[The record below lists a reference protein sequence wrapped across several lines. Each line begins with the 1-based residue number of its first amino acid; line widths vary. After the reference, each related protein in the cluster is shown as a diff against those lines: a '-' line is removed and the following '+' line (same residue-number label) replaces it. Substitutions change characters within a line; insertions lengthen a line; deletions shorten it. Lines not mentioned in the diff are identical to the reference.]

1 MIRTLFSISS
11 LLTGIALVL
20 MGLALLGT
28 ALGLRAVQENYSDPT
43 IGLIMASYFAG
54 FVIGSY
60 VCPGLIRRIGPIRSY
75 AALAAIASACAFM
88 HALLITPVAWAAL
101 RCISGICMVGLYM
114 VVESWLNG
122 IAPSARRGQI
132 FAVYVI
138 VTLSAQAIG
147 QLLLLLDSD
156 AHVVA
161 FGIAAAFFSLGL
173 VPVALTKLPQPAP
186 VETPPI
192 RARGL
197 LARAPL
203 SAVGALVAGLVTG
216 AFWGLGAAYASR
228 VGLAPPQ
235 VAVFMLAVIGGGVL
249 LQWPIGHLSDRN
261 DRRRV
266 LFAVAIAGM
275 LASLLA
281 ALTTRFGGL
290 WVYLPAAAVGGTI
303 FSLYALS
310 LAYLNDRIHSHAVLD
325 ASRVILMVFGIGA
338 FAGPIVAGLC
348 MALLGPSGLL
358 FYIAL
363 SLGLLALYAV
373 RSLRDVPPVPEE
385 ERSTFMPM
393 DQTSQ
398 AALDLDPRLD
408 SALQP
413 ASPPS
418 SFRDAR

>member
-28 ALGLRAVQENYSDPT
+28 SLGLRAVQESYSDST

-54 FVIGSY
+54 FIIGSY
-60 VCPGLIRRIGPIRSY
+60 VCPSLIRRFGPIRCY

-88 HALLITPVAWAAL
+88 HALLVMPVAWAIL

-138 VTLSAQAIG
+138 VTLSAQAVG

-161 FGIAAAFFSLGL
+161 FGIAAVFFSLGL
-173 VPVALTKLPQPAP
+173 VPVALTRLPQPAP
-186 VETPPI
+186 VETPPLQ
-192 RARGL
+192 ARGL

-216 AFWGLGAAYASR
+216 AFWGLGAVYASR
-228 VGLAPPQ
+228 VGLPPPQ
-235 VAVFMLAVIGGGVL
+235 VAIFMLALIGGGVL
-249 LQWPIGHLSDRN
+249 LQWPIGHLSDHR

-266 LFAVAIAGM
+266 LFAVAVAGM
-275 LASLLA
+275 IASLVA
-281 ALTTRFGGL
+281 ALTSRLGGL
-290 WVYLPAAAVGGTI
+290 WIYLPMLAVGGAI
-303 FSLYALS
+303 FSIYALS
-310 LAYLNDRIHSHAVLD
+310 LAYLNDRIHSHAVLE
-325 ASRVILMVFGIGA
+325 ASRIILLIFGIGA
-338 FAGPIVAGLC
+338 FVGPIAAGLS
-348 MALLGPSGLL
+348 MEVFGPAGLL
-358 FYIAL
+358 FYTAT

-373 RSLRDVPPVPEE
+373 RSVREAPPVPEE

-408 SALQP
+408 GTLQHP
-413 ASPPS
+413 HAASP
-418 SFRDAR
+418 RNDA